1 MSLQNTLKLFLI
13 ALLIGLVAAGGLT
26 AWASPPE
33 AADEADEASAGTA
46 GFNPGS
52 VAASVAVPASSPRTP
67 GPRIDIDALLI
78 GTAVV
83 EGGPSY
89 ALLQLTTGTRFVR
102 EGDEIVAGMRL
113 VKVWRNRIDV
123 DRAGVRQDIRQA
135 SNQEPLQGGETV
147 PADVD
152 RLWETQGRMGRSLF
166 YSHYRR
172 SQN

>member
-1 MSLQNTLKLFLI
+1 MSLQKTLKLFLI
-13 ALLIGLVAAGGLT
+13 ASLIGLFAAEGLI
-26 AWASPPE
+26 AWASPPD
-33 AADEADEASAGTA
+33 ATDEVDKASAETA
-46 GFNPGS
+46 GSNPGGA
-52 VAASVAVPASSPRTP
+52 AASVTVPASIPRTP

-123 DRAGVRQDIRQA
+123 ERAGVRQDIRQA